1 MNTALTI
8 NYIAFITIVK
18 KEIVRFIRIW
28 PQTLLPPAIN
38 TLLYF
43 VIFGNLLGAKI
54 GQIENIAYIQY
65 LAPGFAS
72 MVMITSAYNNVAS
85 SFFSERFTR
94 NCNELIWSPTSKH
107 VMICGYL
114 MGGILRSFLS
124 GTIVLIIALFF
135 TKIQIYHL
143 WHLLA
148 IALITATLFST
159 AGFINALF
167 GNKFDSI
174 TTIPTFVLTPLIY
187 LGGIF
192 YSVAM
197 LPTTWQKVSLFNPIL
212 YIVNSFRYS
221 MLNISDVSVHISLLV
236 CSVMAIGL
244 YSVCYYL
251 VARGQGLTE

>member
-1 MNTALTI
+1 MTSAFDI
-8 NYIAFITIVK
+8 NRIAFITIVR
-18 KEIVRFIRIW
+18 KEIARFMRIW

-43 VIFGNLLGAKI
+43 IIFGNLLGAKI
-54 GQIENIAYIQY
+54 GDIHNISYIQY

-94 NCNELIWSPTSKH
+94 NCQELVWSPISKH

-124 GTIVLIIALFF
+124 GTIVLLITLFF
-135 TKIQIYHL
+135 TEIHIYHL
-143 WHLLA
+143 VYLLA
-148 IALITATLFST
+148 IAFITSSLFAT

-167 GNKFDSI
+167 GTKFDSI
-174 TTIPTFVLTPLIY
+174 MTIPTFVLTPLIY

-192 YSVAM
+192 YSVSM
-197 LPTTWQKVSLFNPIL
+197 LPSTWQKISLFNPIL

-221 MLNISDVSVHISLLV
+221 ILNISDVSVHISILV
-236 CSVMAIGL
+236 CSAITACL

-251 VARGQGLTE
+251 VTKGQGLTE

>member
-1 MNTALTI
+1 MTTAFTI

-18 KEIVRFIRIW
+18 KEIARFMRIW

-43 VIFGNLLGAKI
+43 IIFGNLLGSKI
-54 GQIENIAYIQY
+54 GAIHDISYIQY

-94 NCNELIWSPTSKH
+94 NCHELVWSPTSKH

-114 MGGILRSFLS
+114 MGGVLRSFLS
-124 GTIVLIIALFF
+124 GTIVLLITLFF
-135 TKIQIYHL
+135 TKIHIYHP
-143 WHLLA
+143 WHMLA
-148 IALITATLFST
+148 IAFITSTLFAT

-192 YSVAM
+192 YSVSM
-197 LPTTWQKVSLFNPIL
+197 LPATWQKISLFNPIL

-221 MLNISDVSVHISLLV
+221 ILNISDVSVHISLFV
-236 CSVMAIGL
+236 CGAMTIGL
-244 YSVCYYL
+244 YLICYYL
-251 VARGQGLTE
+251 VSAGRGLTE